1 VLHALA
7 SSALC
12 VACCVLREASTVCC
26 VLRAAPQGSAAGAAP
41 IKRDR
46 RQVARGSATRGKYE
60 ARSTSMRCALDVYRL
75 REGARLL
82 AERCARSPGSAR
94 VCAREMRT
102 SKDVINL
109 APQQKYFVLDG
120 PTKALSGWGQGS
132 PPATA
137 NYRFRSRSAGAATTG
152 AGVGIS
158 RSAQSREKA
167 QQGRSCSTA
176 SGRFGRFGFA
186 QQPTPSSS
194 S

>member
-1 VLHALA
+1 MLHALA

-12 VACCVLREASTVCC
+12 VACCVLREARTVCC

-41 IKRDR
+41 IKRDQQ
-46 RQVARGSATRGKYE
+46 QVARGSATRGKYE

-120 PTKALSGWGQGS
+120 PTEALSGWGQGS

-137 NYRFRSRSAGAATTG
+137 NNSYRCRPAGAAIAG

-186 QQPTPSSS
+186 QQPT
-194 S
+194 